1 MDLIKVEPDDSSVS
15 DVRDEEEC
23 EIPFIKT
30 EAREI
35 DFDWERKSETAHD
48 GKKPGSVGD
57 AATNTKEDEDKK
69 AVDCHEMKSEVKEE
83 SITVEEWNDD
93 TKALASETQL
103 DRWYRFFEEGCRR
116 STFWPTIDCCNTTEC
131 KRHRDGNH
139 SPYRPDFAPSN
150 FHLFGPMKK
159 FLEGKRFCSDEEVKS
174 VAHR

>member
-103 DRWYRFFEEGCRR
+103 DRSGQRLILVSEVDNVIFKYILKCFKLIILSEDLNYFVNKV
-116 STFWPTIDCCNTTEC
+116 TNMAY
-131 KRHRDGNH
+131 K
-139 SPYRPDFAPSN
+139 N
-150 FHLFGPMKK
+150 FYTLYYK
-159 FLEGKRFCSDEEVKS
+159 LI
-174 VAHR
+174 

>member
-103 DRWYRFFEEGCRR
+103 DRNGYLHLCFR
-116 STFWPTIDCCNTTEC
+116 SGQRLILVSEVDNVIFKYILKCFKLIILSEDLNYFVNKVTNMAY
-131 KRHRDGNH
+131 K
-139 SPYRPDFAPSN
+139 N
-150 FHLFGPMKK
+150 FYTLYYK
-159 FLEGKRFCSDEEVKS
+159 LI
-174 VAHR
+174 